1 MQSISQEWFEN
12 WARFCQD
19 GGVLTPGLWFAS
31 QSNLLA
37 VMPAPK
43 KDICRMVTADQA
55 ELIEAIVMQLAD
67 KDLATAEAF
76 RAKWLAHP
84 CYGHIDVEGVRDR
97 EPDLTPKKARF
108 FGVRLKLAQRIASA
122 KMEREVPVNLVD
134 PITEHKY
141 FELVKSAQLYVD
153 AHLLASVNRARPVD
167 VLDVVS
173 PLLAEAVR
181 KTCKGSHAVSK
192 SSWAKIK
199 RTAML
204 FG

>member
-12 WARFCQD
+12 WARFCQE

-43 KDICRMVTADQA
+43 KDHGSMVTADQA

-122 KMEREVPVNLVD
+122 TMQREVPVNLVE
-134 PITEHKY
+134 PIAEHKY
-141 FELVKSAQLYVD
+141 FELVKSGQLYVE
-153 AHLLASVNRARPVD
+153 AHLLAQLNRTKPVE

-173 PLLAEAVR
+173 PALAEAVR
-181 KTCKGSHAVSK
+181 TNCQSLIGRTGNVK
-192 SSWAKIK
+192 SIRQAWELLAC
-199 RTAML
+199 
-204 FG
+204 